1 MMMVESVMKKT
12 KTNKRLKINTLVEG
26 FSFKNKK
33 GEKVT
38 PKKTVLL

>member
-1 MMMVESVMKKT
+1 MMMVESEMKNT
-12 KTNKRLKINTLVEG
+12 KTDKKLRINTLVEG

-38 PKKTVLL
+38 PKKIVRL

>member
-1 MMMVESVMKKT
+1 MKTLT
-12 KTNKRLKINTLVEG
+12 KEIITSKRLKINTLVEG

-38 PKKTVLL
+38 PKKTVRL

>member
-1 MMMVESVMKKT
+1 MMIETPTKELKKV
-12 KTNKRLKINTLVEG
+12 KRLKINTLIEG

-33 GEKVT
+33 GEKVL